1 MIQMGMDMDRHWG
14 DQLAEIGRVLV
25 ASIGD
30 REWAS
35 HLYRFDVRGRK
46 HLAGQYC
53 KDAFLGFSDFLGI
66 S

>member
-46 HLAGQYC
+46 HLLVNIVRTH
-53 KDAFLGFSDFLGI
+53 FLDFSDFLAI